1 MRRWEG
7 QKNPRRMTE
16 ESFPRGLVSSVL
28 EICTMVW
35 AASRQ
40 LQLVLLLSMH
50 YLVNMRIYHSKL
62 CVLAP

>member
-1 MRRWEG
+1 
-7 QKNPRRMTE
+7 MTE